1 MLTSSYVG
9 CVDPPADLFARAS
22 ICSID
27 TIDDPLWTL
36 LHTLLHQ
43 LKLQSC
49 IICRPCKHP
58 FEISQPMEETYH
70 LAKQRSKSYSCGMA
84 ALACTD
90 LAILIDVLEIT
101 SVWKKFAMLLR
112 KGSDCALTLLDL
124 SLKACTQIEQIL
136 CYSPIL
142 KQQVFSVRALQ
153 EHFTKV
159 GHVLPSDT
167 RLPAP
172 PS

>member
-1 MLTSSYVG
+1 MIHYGPYSY
-9 CVDPPADLFARAS
+9 R
-22 ICSID
+22 I
-27 TIDDPLWTL
+27 
-36 LHTLLHQ
+36 LHQ
-43 LKLQSC
+43 LLKLQSC

-58 FEISQPMEETYH
+58 LEISQPMEETYH

-124 SLKACTQIEQIL
+124 SLKACRQIDHFL
-136 CYSPIL
+136 CYNAVL
-142 KQQVFSVRALQ
+142 KQHVFSIRAWEEQCTIVR
-153 EHFTKV
+153 
-159 GHVLPSDT
+159 HVLPSD
-167 RLPAP
+167 AP
-172 PS
+172 SASTNP